1 MEMATG
7 WRLRCRK
14 KEGNKMKY
22 IVVDREDKIWPF
34 ANEYEAENEKEA
46 LKMFIAES
54 KNLVASFKNISF
66 TFKLV
71 NNTVK
76 EFVDGEF
83 DGVEFIAREE
93 RVII

>member
-1 MEMATG
+1 
-7 WRLRCRK
+7 
-14 KEGNKMKY
+14 MKY
-22 IVVDREDKIWPF
+22 IVVDREDGIWPF

-93 RVII
+93 KRHEKGSNN